1 MAYNI
6 NLDELER
13 IGIIKLLDYF
23 KREHEQTNRA
33 LIEFGEG
40 NRCTKWGDVH
50 IPVKN
55 IIEFLECL
63 TGKG

>member
-6 NLDELER
+6 NIDELER

-23 KREHEQTNRA
+23 EREHEQTNRA

-40 NRCTKWGDVH
+40 KRCTKWGDVY

-55 IIEFLECL
+55 IIEYLEYS
-63 TGKG
+63 TDKR